1 MLAPSYPCH
10 PPTVFL
16 GRAARDFESSDQFL
30 HDRAVIRG
38 WLTRSILKESG
49 IWGSG
54 LDTLLTALR
63 EVIRNSNHNEFPAA
77 ELRRIM
83 AQRGKTLD
91 FIQEEIEDLADMRWG
106 DRRIFPLLTMLFPHL
121 DSRDGSDID
130 HVFPKSRFA
139 PTRLTAAQV
148 DEELFDEF
156 RDRSDRLAN
165 LQLLDRSVNNEKRT
179 TLPSEWLG
187 VHCPSPEARKVYCD
201 RHQLGDV
208 PEKITGFRDF
218 YSERRARLLGRV
230 ASLVNTV

>member
-1 MLAPSYPCH
+1 
-10 PPTVFL
+10 
-16 GRAARDFESSDQFL
+16 
-30 HDRAVIRG
+30 
-38 WLTRSILKESG
+38 
-49 IWGSG
+49 
-54 LDTLLTALR
+54 
-63 EVIRNSNHNEFPAA
+63 
-77 ELRRIM
+77 M

-165 LQLLDRSVNNEKRT
+165 LQLL
-179 TLPSEWLG
+179 
-187 VHCPSPEARKVYCD
+187 
-201 RHQLGDV
+201 HQLNCWTGQSTTRNELRCLPNGWEFIAPALKRVKFIAIGTSLETFQRKSLGSGISTLNAV
-208 PEKITGFRDF
+208 PDCWVG
-218 YSERRARLLGRV
+218 
-230 ASLVNTV
+230 